1 MNPKPKP
8 VIEGQG
14 ELRILGHSGPVS
26 YRIEGD
32 MARLKRGVGTLRGS
46 LQSDPDVV
54 ARAFRAGEGVLVLDL
69 GKELRLVM
77 LGHTAGSD
85 RVFVELRV

>member
-1 MNPKPKP
+1 MKPKPKP
-8 VIEGQG
+8 VFEGQG
-14 ELRILGHSGPVS
+14 ELRLLGYSCPVN

-32 MARLKRGVGTLRGS
+32 PTRLKSGVGSLRGS
-46 LQSDPDVV
+46 LQSDPGV
-54 ARAFRAGEGVLVLDL
+54 AERAFRAGDGVLVLDL

-85 RVFVELRV
+85 RVFVELRI